1 MRTTLLALLSLAC
14 LPQAAHAFS
23 CPEGFVGLGETLY
36 AVRVKCGE
44 PTYWDQRLEQ
54 TRITDRNGRSLEL
67 GRTVDEWTYDFGAD
81 RLVTT
86 LVFHDGRLRDIRTGG
101 YGGVALPRGEQ
112 RPPLLNLGDTL
123 ATVLLR
129 WGEPSF
135 SEQYDKVRI
144 YPGAHG
150 QRVERSVRQDILT
163 YDLGP
168 RRLVRVLVFENGKLV
183 EQKTASRGHPV
194 AAPEEPDPP
203 AEADPPAQDA
213 E

>member
-1 MRTTLLALLSLAC
+1 MKTICAALLALTC
-14 LPQAAHAFS
+14 LPQVALAFS
-23 CPEGFVGLGETLY
+23 CPEGFVSTGETLY

-44 PTYWDQRLEQ
+44 PNYWDQRLER
-54 TRITDRNGRSLEL
+54 TRLTDRNGRTLEL
-67 GRTVDEWTYDFGAD
+67 TRTVDEWTYDFGAD

-86 LVFHDGRLRDIRTGG
+86 LVFHDGRLRDIRTGS
-101 YGGVALPRGEQ
+101 YGGVALPRDDQ

-135 SEQYDKVRI
+135 SEQYDKIRI
-144 YPGAHG
+144 YDAPDGR
-150 QRVERSVRQDILT
+150 RVERSVRQDILT

-168 RRLVRVLVFENGKLV
+168 KRLVRVLLFENGKLV
-183 EQKTASRGHPV
+183 EQKTTTRGHPV
-194 AAPEEPDPP
+194 AAPEPEAEPDPEP
-203 AEADPPAQDA
+203 EQ

>member
-1 MRTTLLALLSLAC
+1 MRMMPLALLSLAC
-14 LPQAAHAFS
+14 LPQAAMAFS
-23 CPEGFVGLGETLY
+23 CPDGFVSTGETLY

-44 PTYWDQRLEQ
+44 PNFWDQRLEQ

-67 GRTVDEWTYDFGAD
+67 SRTVDEWTYDFGPD

-86 LVFHDGRLRDIRTGG
+86 LVFHDGRLRDIRTGS
-101 YGGVALPRGEQ
+101 YGGVALPRDDQ

-129 WGEPSF
+129 WGEPTF

-144 YPGAHG
+144 YYGARD
-150 QRVERSVRQDILT
+150 QRIERSVRQDILT

-183 EQKTASRGHPV
+183 EQKTTTRGQPV
-194 AAPEEPDPP
+194 AAPEPEAEPDPEP
-203 AEADPPAQDA
+203 EQ